1 MASQEITNTLENR
14 LNKFSHFSHWP
25 SSMFTA
31 VVGSKSFRFKLILVL
46 RIFYKS
52 YDTQETKLLVYD
64 LLTINCFLTQF
75 LLGKQY
81 TSASDTSGLA
91 TWLELASRVPVD
103 VTHTSSNRSIECL
116 ACDDSIPIGHFC
128 FEKITSD
135 MKPHEKEPRS
145 CETHGIVLILLES
158 RTHGTISSYNKN
170 VSFGKP
176 VKCVMYVLSKQM
188 MVSTQVVTSFLKHHQ
203 I

>member
-1 MASQEITNTLENR
+1 MAEIIQERKISQPGPRVEIYSELKGIKKSLLMASQEITNTLENR

-81 TSASDTSGLA
+81 TAASDTSGLA
-91 TWLELASRVPVD
+91 TRLDLASRVPVD

-116 ACDDSIPIGHFC
+116 ACDGSIPLD
-128 FEKITSD
+128 TSALR
-135 MKPHEKEPRS
+135 KS
-145 CETHGIVLILLES
+145 
-158 RTHGTISSYNKN
+158 
-170 VSFGKP
+170 
-176 VKCVMYVLSKQM
+176 
-188 MVSTQVVTSFLKHHQ
+188 HQ
-203 I
+203 TWSPIRRNPGAARLME